1 VVKPTRLHTPTT
13 LPDVAGPSPVSRRH
27 GPALRAATFAG
38 QVVAVAVTLA
48 MAVLALGSCA
58 GERPTLGAKA
68 PSVPETTTSAPAT
81 TTTVVPVDD
90 LRLTEGDLQGWI
102 ATPVGDPEVYR
113 EPSRDGER
121 LDIGS
126 QTAVGAP
133 TTFAVVGEGDERAP
147 QVTPG
152 WYQVALPTRP
162 NGSTGYTPASAV
174 AITKTPLRVFVDL
187 DRRTLR
193 VTDAGNEIFRA
204 DVAVGTETNP
214 TPTNG
219 TFVTELIA
227 NTDPEGA
234 YGPYAFGLALHSDTL
249 TEFNGG
255 PGQVGIHGTN
265 RPDLIGERVSSGCVR
280 LDNTDVQALVDLDL
294 PLGVPVF
301 IT

>member
-1 VVKPTRLHTPTT
+1 L
-13 LPDVAGPSPVSRRH
+13 
-27 GPALRAATFAG
+27 AG
-38 QVVAVAVTLA
+38 QVVAVVVALTVT
-48 MAVLALGSCA
+48 VLALGSCA
-58 GERPTLGAKA
+58 GERPSLGAKA
-68 PSVPETTTSAPAT
+68 PSVPETTTSAPTST
-81 TTTVVPVDD
+81 TEVPVDD
-90 LRLTEGDLQGWI
+90 LRLSERDLQGWI
-102 ATPVGDPEVYR
+102 ATPVGEPEVYR

-121 LDIGS
+121 LDIGA

-133 TTFAVVGEGDERAP
+133 TTFAIVGAGDDRAP
-147 QVTPG
+147 QVEPG

-174 AITKTPLRVFVDL
+174 TVTKTSMRVFVDL
-187 DRRTLR
+187 EGRTLR
-193 VTDAGNEIFRA
+193 VTDEGAEVFRA
-204 DVAVGTETNP
+204 DVAVGTEENP

-227 NTDPEGA
+227 NTEPDGA

-280 LDNTDVQALVDLDL
+280 LDNEDVEALVDLDL